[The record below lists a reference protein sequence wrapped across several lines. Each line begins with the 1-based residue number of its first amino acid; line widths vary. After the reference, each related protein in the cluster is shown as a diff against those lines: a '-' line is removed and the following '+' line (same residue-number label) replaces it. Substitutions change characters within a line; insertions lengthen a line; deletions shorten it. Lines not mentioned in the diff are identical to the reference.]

1 MITCGTQ
8 IVSGAPIYGGGGGGD
23 VPSTRTITA
32 GTGLTGG
39 GDLSADRTLTV
50 DFGTTSGKVAQG
62 NDSRIVGAVQT
73 SRIFGGLDLSADRSV
88 EAVNASLGS
97 RIAAPDTGWTDVTS
111 LGTVSRASGVTTLGV
126 NSNGLVRTHRAGAF
140 TPECPA
146 IEVIGRFVVTSASPP
161 PTVWHT
167 ALSIA
172 NAADTYGFL
181 ALVFDNAGV
190 GLYQANGGAYALVAS
205 TGANAVVFTGS
216 SWIRLLVT
224 PSYASASYGT
234 SATSTPPTSWTV
246 ASSVATTIATLAG
259 GFSDR
264 TGSRMGRTATG
275 SSTYTCEWRN
285 FQTRILGV
293 AP

>member
-1 MITCGTQ
+1 MSINSSTPG
-8 IVSGAPIYGGGGGGD
+8 ILGGGGGGGD
-23 VPSTRTITA
+23 VPGTRSITA

-73 SRIFGGLDLSADRSV
+73 SRIFAGLDLSADRTAS
-88 EAVNASLGS
+88 AVNASLGGRTTLPLDS
-97 RIAAPDTGWTDVTS
+97 GWTDVTS
-111 LGTVSRASGVTTLGV
+111 SGTISRTSDVITLGV
-126 NSNGLVRTHRAGAF
+126 TSGGLVRQHRAALC

-146 IEVIGRFVVTSASPP
+146 IEVIGRFVVTSTIPP

-167 ALSIA
+167 ALMVAS
-172 NAADTYGFL
+172 ADINYGFM
-181 ALVFDNAGV
+181 ALVFDNGGV
-190 GLYQANGGAYALVAS
+190 GLYKGDGAGLTLQVA

-216 SWIRLLVT
+216 SWIRLVVT
-224 PSYASASYGT
+224 PSYAAASYGT

-246 ASSVATTIATLAG
+246 AGTAATTVATLAG
-259 GFSDR
+259 GYLDR
-264 TGSRMGRTATG
+264 VQVRMGRTAAG
-275 SSTYTCEWRN
+275 SGTYTCEWRN
-285 FQTRILGV
+285 VQTRILGV